1 MFSYY
6 EQTYGR
12 FGAYVIGMILGYL
25 IYKFKK
31 NDVEIKFKWVSQN
44 MWYFKQDI

>member
-12 FGAYVIGMILGYL
+12 FGAYVIGMILGYF
-25 IYKFKK
+25 IHKIKK
-31 NDVEIKFKWVSQN
+31 EKININLKPVST
-44 MWYFKQDI
+44 